1 MAKFELR
8 KQARILRVKG
18 LSIRT
23 IAKKLS
29 VSKSTA
35 SIWCN
40 DIELTPEQ
48 KRHLIENA
56 LESGLKGRFSGAEA
70 NKKKKIESL
79 NFCREWSRKVLR
91 DVNQRDLFIA
101 GIALYW
107 AEGSKKGAKAFN
119 FVNSDPIMIL

>member
-8 KQARILRVKG
+8 KQARMLRFKG
-18 LSIRT
+18 ISIRT
-23 IAKKLS
+23 IAKKLD

-40 DIELTPEQ
+40 DIELTVEQ
-48 KRHLIENA
+48 KKHLLENA

-70 NKKKKIESL
+70 NKKKKVESL
-79 NFCREWSRKVLR
+79 RLCKEWSQEILH

-107 AEGSKKGAKAFN
+107 AEGTKKGAKAFN
-119 FVNSDPIMIL
+119 FVNSDPV